1 MTHAHLELT
10 FRDSGATRSG
20 GPIRA
25 QRFSATRRDIARM
38 HTANVF
44 IILLLVATLVAALTR
59 RLRIP
64 FTIALVVV
72 GLVLGALDLVA
83 APALSKDLLF
93 GVFLPGLL
101 FEAAYHLKAE
111 EFWRNKIAIIVLA
124 VPGVVVAI
132 GLTAALVL
140 AAAAAGLLP
149 GIGWRQ
155 ALVFAALIAA
165 TDPVAV
171 VALFRELDVARRLQ
185 VLVEGESLLND
196 GTAVVLFTLALA
208 VASAGS
214 TATPS
219 PLRLLGSFALMVC
232 GGAGVGILV
241 AFCITWL
248 MRRVDDPATEITLT
262 TIAAYGAFAL
272 AEWLGVSGVIATVAS
287 GMVCGTY
294 AERMAMSPATR
305 AAVVGFW
312 SYLSFMLNSIVF
324 LLLGL
329 QVHLRTL
336 ANAWLAVLLSF
347 LAVSIGRAIMIF
359 GVSALLR
366 PTRERLPGGWT
377 TFLVVGGLRGALSMV
392 LALSLPERFPY
403 RDRIVITTFGVVILS
418 ILVQGSAT
426 AIITRR
432 MSALSN

>member
-1 MTHAHLELT
+1 
-10 FRDSGATRSG
+10 
-20 GPIRA
+20 
-25 QRFSATRRDIARM
+25 M
-38 HTANVF
+38 HTANAF

-93 GVFLPGLL
+93 AVFLPGLL
-101 FEAAYHLKAE
+101 FEAAYHLKAK
-111 EFWRNKIAIIVLA
+111 EFWRNKLAIIVLA

-140 AAAAAGLLP
+140 AAAAAGWLP

-171 VALFRELDVARRLQ
+171 VALFRELGVARRLQ

-208 VASAGS
+208 VASGGNA
-214 TATPS
+214 ATPS
-219 PLRLLGSFALMVC
+219 PLRLLGSFALMVG

-294 AERMAMSPATR
+294 AERMAMSSSTR

-336 ANAWLAVLLSF
+336 RDAWLPVLLSL
-347 LAVSIGRAIMIF
+347 LAVSVGRAIMIF

-366 PTRERLPGGWT
+366 PTRERLPGGWP

-392 LALSLPERFPY
+392 LALSLRDAFPY
-403 RDRIVITTFGVVILS
+403 RDRIVTTTFGVVILS
-418 ILVQGSAT
+418 ILVQGSAA
-426 AIITRR
+426 AILARR
-432 MSALSN
+432 MSALTNDPEATATAHG

>member
-1 MTHAHLELT
+1 
-10 FRDSGATRSG
+10 
-20 GPIRA
+20 
-25 QRFSATRRDIARM
+25 M
-38 HTANVF
+38 HTTNAF

-59 RLRIP
+59 RLHIP

-72 GLVLGALDLVA
+72 GLAMGALDLVA
-83 APALSKDLLF
+83 APALNKELLF
-93 GVFLPGLL
+93 AVFLPGLL
-101 FEAAYHLKAE
+101 FEAAYHLKTE
-111 EFWRNKIAIIVLA
+111 EIWHNKLAITVLA

-132 GLTAALVL
+132 ALTAALVL
-140 AAAAAGLLP
+140 VAASAGGLP
-149 GIGWRQ
+149 GVGWRQ

-171 VALFRELDVARRLQ
+171 VALFRELGVARRLQ

-208 VASAGS
+208 I
-214 TATPS
+214 ATGATGAVPS
-219 PLRLLGSFALMVC
+219 PIGLLGSFIYMVG
-232 GGAGVGILV
+232 GGAGVGIVV
-241 AFCITWL
+241 AFAITWI

-262 TIAAYGAFAL
+262 MIAAYGAFGL

-287 GMVCGTY
+287 GVVCGTY

-305 AAVVGFW
+305 AAVAGFW

-329 QVHLRTL
+329 QVHLRAL
-336 ANAWLAVLLSF
+336 SDAWLAVALSF
-347 LAVSIGRAIMIF
+347 LAVSVGRAIMLF

-366 PTRERLPGGWT
+366 PTRERLPTGWPT
-377 TFLVVGGLRGALSMV
+377 LLVVGGLRGALSMV
-392 LALSLPERFPY
+392 LALSLPDSFPF
-403 RDRIVITTFGVVILS
+403 RDRIVTTTFGVVVLS

-426 AIITRR
+426 AILTRR
-432 MSALSN
+432 MSSVAGS